1 MKHDVRIWSSFLIPK
16 PWRITKS
23 SSIYYLTKLFR
34 LFDKTL
40 GRRNSINQS
49 DAILTVRPNKHI
61 TWGQKKQAIRWHNLK
76 NIMHRDM
83 TLTQTKDLQGIIPEQ
98 SPQKNANSVAPQY
111 YLSLPRLY
119 DISKKKFRGRDQQ
132 PNPIDDSGN
141 KRHFNLIW
149 EP

>member
-1 MKHDVRIWSSFLIPK
+1 MKHDVRIWSSAPIPK

-23 SSIYYLTKLFR
+23 SSIYYSTKLFR

-40 GRRNSINQS
+40 GRRNSTNQS
-49 DAILTVRPNKHI
+49 DVILKVRPTKHI

-111 YLSLPRLY
+111 LSLPRLY

>member
-1 MKHDVRIWSSFLIPK
+1 
-16 PWRITKS
+16 
-23 SSIYYLTKLFR
+23 
-34 LFDKTL
+34 
-40 GRRNSINQS
+40 
-49 DAILTVRPNKHI
+49 
-61 TWGQKKQAIRWHNLK
+61 
-76 NIMHRDM
+76 MHRDM

-141 KRHFNLIW
+141 KRHFNHV
-149 EP
+149 EA